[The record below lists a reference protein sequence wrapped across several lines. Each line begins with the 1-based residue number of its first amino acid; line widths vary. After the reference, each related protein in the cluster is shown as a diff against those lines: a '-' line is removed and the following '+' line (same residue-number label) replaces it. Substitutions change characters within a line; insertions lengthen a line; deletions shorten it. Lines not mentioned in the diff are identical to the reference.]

1 MATAAT
7 RKGANRNAF
16 LVIARDL
23 QDRIADGEIELGR
36 YLPTERELQDRYDVS
51 RSTIRR
57 AIAHL
62 VDMGW
67 AHTVPSKG
75 VVAGLGLKKP
85 TTRRVALVDASNT
98 YVLRVIHRRL
108 QARLNELGLELVHF
122 GGDKNTCFED
132 DMMRAVEQECAGII
146 VWPTAVFLTLKSSVK
161 SAKRRRSS
169 FSTTA

>member
-75 VVAGLGLKKP
+75 VVA
-85 TTRRVALVDASNT
+85 
-98 YVLRVIHRRL
+98 
-108 QARLNELGLELVHF
+108 
-122 GGDKNTCFED
+122 
-132 DMMRAVEQECAGII
+132 
-146 VWPTAVFLTLKSSVK
+146 
-161 SAKRRRSS
+161 
-169 FSTTA
+169 